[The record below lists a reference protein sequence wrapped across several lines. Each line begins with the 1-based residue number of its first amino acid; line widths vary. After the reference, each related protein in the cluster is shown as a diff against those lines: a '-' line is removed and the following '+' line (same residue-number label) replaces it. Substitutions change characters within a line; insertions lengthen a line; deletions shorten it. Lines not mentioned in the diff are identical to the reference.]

1 MKQNKI
7 SIIINKPLSEVFNFT
22 IDPKSTPNWIDSIK
36 EEIVDISNI
45 GVGVKYKNTNN
56 GKDWTEYVCSEFKK
70 NSIFELKQINSFYI
84 VKYLYEEVENNKTL
98 LTYIEWMSDNS
109 DLKDV
114 FGYKNLEKLKMVME
128 LQ

>member
-1 MKQNKI
+1 MKQNTI
-7 SIIINKPLSEVFNFT
+7 SITINKPISQVFNFT
-22 IDPKSTPNWIDSIK
+22 VDPKNTSNWIDSIK
-36 EEIVDISNI
+36 EEVVDISNI

-56 GKDWTEYVCSEFKK
+56 GKDWTEYMCSEFKK
-70 NSIFELKQINSFYI
+70 NSIFELKQINSFYT

-114 FGYKNLEKLKMVME
+114 FSYKNLEKLKIVME
-128 LQ
+128 SQ

>member
-22 IDPKSTPNWIDSIK
+22 IDPKSTPNWIDFIK

-56 GKDWTEYVCSEFKK
+56 GKDWTEYMCSEFKK
-70 NSIFELKQINSFYI
+70 NSIFELKQINSFYT

-114 FGYKNLEKLKMVME
+114 FSYKNLEKLKIVME
-128 LQ
+128 SQ